1 MNDGGEISRNRE
13 AKDLMGESGSDY
25 GLIKKYLLGELT
37 EHEQEEVEKR
47 LLVDRDFSEEVSMG
61 RTDLVDEYV
70 AAVLTLDER
79 RRFEEHFLSTP
90 KHFQMVEIA
99 RALDN
104 RFDGEIKQ
112 SEITPLLSRPF
123 YRRHLTLIVTVIAGA
138 SLVAFVIWQVIMQ
151 RPRDRT
157 TEGLEAQRAILQN
170 ELSSINR
177 GPMDSRQNAFAVVPL
192 TLRPILARDLAEN
205 RSVVIP
211 ANPSIIGL
219 RLELLDNKYPD
230 YKATLKTNE
239 GYELAAVD
247 RLTSES
253 SNKGKV
259 VVLNLPSWLMRPGSY
274 QVELSGRLPSNE
286 YEQISLYP
294 FDILDR

>member
-25 GLIKKYLLGELT
+25 GLVKKYLLGELT
-37 EHEQEEVEKR
+37 EHEQGEIEKR

-99 RALDN
+99 RALAN
-104 RFDGEIKQ
+104 RLDGEIKR
-112 SEITPLLSRPF
+112 SEMTRQPSRPF
-123 YRRHLTLIVTVIAGA
+123 YLRHLTLILTVTAGA
-138 SLVAFVIWQVIMQ
+138 SLVAFVIWQVTMQ

-170 ELSSINR
+170 ELTNINR
-177 GPMDSRQNAFAVVPL
+177 GPIDSRQNAFAVVSL
-192 TLRPILARDLAEN
+192 TLRPILVRDLAEN
-205 RSVVIP
+205 RSVVKP
-211 ANPSIIGL
+211 ANRSIIQL
-219 RLELLDNKYPD
+219 RLELPDDKYHD

-239 GYELAAVD
+239 GFELAVVD
-247 RLTSES
+247 SLMSQS

-274 QVELSGRLPSNE
+274 QVELRGRLPSNE
-286 YEQISLYP
+286 HEQISLYP